1 MHQPHIIPSSA
12 SFSLD
17 LLVAAATMHAAPVA
31 ESGFNFKHQQPC
43 PTVSSH
49 PMSIS
54 NLAFD
59 YQDTSDSTTA
69 MPPRTEQ
76 SASPAWPSSHK
87 LLPTLI
93 SPPITPMFSNTSI
106 TKSQSFP
113 TTTRSDSSSSSS
125 SSPTS
130 TAFEDTCS
138 REPLYTSHLPAA
150 AARKHEMQTA
160 RPYRRCAPSF
170 QETTPPAT
178 SARELSN
185 KEDAARRS
193 VAAKYMCRFCPK
205 SFKRKHHVESHE
217 VTHSTNYDFVC
228 TLPGCTSKFRRN
240 QDLLRHWRNVKH

>member
-1 MHQPHIIPSSA
+1 MHQPHIIASA
-12 SFSLD
+12 SLSLD
-17 LLVAAATMHAAPVA
+17 LLVAAATLHAAAPVA
-31 ESGFNFKHQQPC
+31 ESGFNFKQQA
-43 PTVSSH
+43 SAH

-59 YQDTSDSTTA
+59 YQDTSDTTPNDPA
-69 MPPRTEQ
+69 MPPRTEEP
-76 SASPAWPSSHK
+76 ASPAWPNSLKHK

-106 TKSQSFP
+106 AKSLLQCSFP
-113 TTTRSDSSSSSS
+113 TTSDSSSSSS
-125 SSPTS
+125 SPTN
-130 TAFEDTCS
+130 TAFEDTL
-138 REPLYTSHLPAA
+138 PLYTSSHLPA
-150 AARKHEMQTA
+150 AARKHEMQA

-178 SARELSN
+178 SARELSD
-185 KEDAARRS
+185 KEDAVRRS
-193 VAAKYMCRFCPK
+193 VAAKYICRFCPK

-228 TLPGCTSKFRRN
+228 KLPGCTSKFRRN

>member
-1 MHQPHIIPSSA
+1 MHQPHIIASA
-12 SFSLD
+12 SLSLD
-17 LLVAAATMHAAPVA
+17 LLVAAATLHAAAAPVA
-31 ESGFNFKHQQPC
+31 ESGFNFKQQA
-43 PTVSSH
+43 SAAH

-59 YQDTSDSTTA
+59 YQDTSDTTTNDPA
-69 MPPRTEQ
+69 MPPRTEEP
-76 SASPAWPSSHK
+76 ASPAWPNSLTHK

-106 TKSQSFP
+106 ITKSLDQCNFP
-113 TTTRSDSSSSSS
+113 TSSDSSSSSS
-125 SSPTS
+125 SPTN
-130 TAFEDTCS
+130 TAFEDTL
-138 REPLYTSHLPAA
+138 PLYTSSHLPAA
-150 AARKHEMQTA
+150 AARKHEMQA

-193 VAAKYMCRFCPK
+193 GAAKYICRFCPK

>member
-1 MHQPHIIPSSA
+1 MHQPHIITSA

-17 LLVAAATMHAAPVA
+17 LLVAAATMHAPVA
-31 ESGFNFKHQQPC
+31 ESGCNFMQQQPC
-43 PTVSSH
+43 PTVSSN

-59 YQDTSDSTTA
+59 YQDTSDTTTSA
-69 MPPRTEQ
+69 NDPVIPPRTEQ
-76 SASPAWPSSHK
+76 SASPAVWPSSLKHK

-106 TKSQSFP
+106 TNSQVHCSFA
-113 TTTRSDSSSSSS
+113 TRADSSSPKSS
-125 SSPTS
+125 
-130 TAFEDTCS
+130 AFEDTCP

-150 AARKHEMQTA
+150 ARKHEMHA

-185 KEDAARRS
+185 KEDAARRTA
-193 VAAKYMCRFCPK
+193 AAKYMCRFCPK

-217 VTHSTNYDFVC
+217 VTHSTDYKFVC